1 MWPDWAIV
9 ESSWQNLLTKVAQ
22 YDSWLLGYLK
32 KINKCKNWCE
42 YFLVNFFTTISGRT
56 GHDSAFTT
64 FLEKLISLWPSSF
77 SNGRWPFD
85 FNDIGS
91 CSGQCDQIGQ
101 FLKSLGDKFSLK
113 SSQNLWKLFGLQW
126 KASYCSENYRGSF
139 WGKFWKILG
148 YFLFQHMVTLARHVS
163 PKCKLFLRNDQ

>member
-101 FLKSLGDKFSLK
+101 FLGYSGKHHSLVKTTVAPFGANFGKSWATFYFNIWSHWHAT
-113 SSQNLWKLFGLQW
+113 SPPNANCSFETISTCIPLWHNG
-126 KASYCSENYRGSF
+126 R
-139 WGKFWKILG
+139 I
-148 YFLFQHMVTLARHVS
+148 
-163 PKCKLFLRNDQ
+163 D